1 MKVKIKENKVLI
13 FQLNN
18 HEETYNVHNKREEN

>member
-18 HEETYNVHNKREEN
+18 LEETYNVHNKREEN